1 MILTFFLNKISIEKK
16 LIKKLILL
24 ILILIVGVFLE
35 LIGFS
40 LILPIIHQIFSDDKA
55 NIFSQKLPLLGEL
68 LSVFS
73 TVTLLILIVFVYL
86 IKSIYL
92 IFSTYFNYKLIHD
105 FVSDILL
112 KTFEAFS
119 KKSYIEYVQNDN
131 SYFMDF
137 TLQKIKYFT
146 SYITAFLT
154 LIVEGIIILSI
165 FSFLLII
172 DFFGSLF
179 VIIFFLSFFLMIYKI
194 SKNFLK
200 KLGKTR
206 EVNDKNYSEI
216 ILETVN
222 GFKTNFLFNRLERN
236 RKIFY
241 DYCKLKY
248 RINTKYNT
256 INQMP
261 RQTFEFITIMAI
273 VFYCVLSVYLNKS
286 NIEII
291 SSISVFSFAS
301 VKIIPS
307 INKIMIAFQN
317 INYFEP
323 ATKKIIEYI
332 DSLSKDEKNESIF
345 VEKIDKIE
353 LKDILLKYKNKSI
366 LDGLYLKINKGDKIG
381 IYADSGSGKTSIVS
395 LLVGLVKQTKGQVLI
410 NGIESDKISWSSLIS
425 KIVFLDN
432 DPYFFNESL
441 LNNITISD
449 KKLELVESD
458 IKSSLEKSYVE
469 EFYKEN
475 LLEKKINSNGQEFSS
490 GQAQRLNLARLFY
503 KKNPELIILDEPTS
517 SIDKK
522 KSKLIIK
529 NIFSTFKESTI
540 ILISHHLP
548 DLKFC
553 GRIYT
558 LDNKK
563 LILSDQK
570 NI

>member
-1 MILTFFLNKISIEKK
+1 MILSFFLNKISTEKK

-24 ILILIVGVFLE
+24 IFILLVGVFLE

-40 LILPIIHQIFSDDKA
+40 LIIPILHQIFSDDKA
-55 NIFSQKLPLLGEL
+55 NIISQTLPLLGEQ

-86 IKSIYL
+86 IRSIYL
-92 IFSTYFNYKLIHD
+92 IFSTYFNYKIIHD

-119 KKSYIEYVQNDN
+119 KKSYLEYVQNDN

-146 SYITAFLT
+146 SYTTAFLS
-154 LIVEGIIILSI
+154 LIVEGFVLLSI

-179 VIIFFLSFFLMIYKI
+179 VIVFFLSFFLMINKV
-194 SKNFLK
+194 SKNILK

-206 EVNDKNYSEI
+206 EMNDKNYSEI

-236 RKIFY
+236 QKIFY

-248 RINTKYNT
+248 RIGTKYIT

-261 RQTFEFITIMAI
+261 RQFFEFISIMAI
-273 VFYCVLSVYLNKS
+273 VFYCIFSIYINKS

-291 SSISVFSFAS
+291 TSVSVFTFAS

-317 INYFEP
+317 INYFKP

-332 DSLSKDEKNESIF
+332 DSLSKDEKKDGFFI
-345 VEKIDKIE
+345 EKINKIE
-353 LKDILLKYKNKSI
+353 LTDILLKYNNKSI
-366 LDGLYLKINKGDKIG
+366 LDSLHLKINKGDKIG
-381 IYADSGSGKTSIVS
+381 IYADSGSGKTSIVN

-410 NGIESDKISWSSLIS
+410 NGIESDKIRWSSLIS
-425 KIVFLDN
+425 RIVFLDN

-449 KKLELVESD
+449 KKFELVESE
-458 IKSSLEKSYVE
+458 IKTSLKKSCVE
-469 EFYKEN
+469 EFYSEN
-475 LLEKKINSNGQEFSS
+475 FLQKKINSNGQEFSS

-522 KSKLIIK
+522 KSEKIIK

-553 GRIYT
+553 DKIYT

-563 LILSDQK
+563 LILSD
-570 NI
+570 